1 MNESGPEPGVHHDH
15 AGPILTHGGDDPG
28 DTLPA
33 GPRNPGREPAR
44 TSSRL
49 ANDAWEQLLTAHA
62 VLMKQFAA
70 QDVWHGLTMREYD
83 VLYTL
88 SKCPEPIRPAELN
101 RHVLLTQPALS
112 RMVDRLVDRGLVR
125 RTPDPADG
133 RGVRL
138 SLTPEGRTQQRRIG
152 GRHAVGVARAL
163 TAVLDDADLHALETI
178 CAKLANTSEPLKTEE
193 QQ

>member
-1 MNESGPEPGVHHDH
+1 M
-15 AGPILTHGGDDPG
+15 T
-28 DTLPA
+28 
-33 GPRNPGREPAR
+33 R
-44 TSSRL
+44 TSGRL
-49 ANDAWEQLLTAHA
+49 ANDAWEAVLTAHA

-112 RMVDRLVDRGLVR
+112 RMVDRLVDRGLVQ
-125 RTPDPADG
+125 RTPDPHDG

-138 SLTPEGRTQQRRIG
+138 SLTDEGRTWQRRIG

-163 TAVLDDADLHALETI
+163 TEALTDDELRTLEQL
-178 CAKLANTSEPLKTEE
+178 CGKLADTTQRNEI
-193 QQ
+193 